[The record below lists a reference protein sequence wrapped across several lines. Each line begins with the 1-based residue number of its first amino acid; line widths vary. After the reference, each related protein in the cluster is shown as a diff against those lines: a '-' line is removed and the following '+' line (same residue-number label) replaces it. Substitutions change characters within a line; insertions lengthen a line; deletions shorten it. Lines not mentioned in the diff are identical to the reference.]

1 MKRGKFI
8 VFEGGE
14 GAGKSTQINTL
25 ASLLQDS
32 NIGFLQTRE
41 PGGTEVGERIRDVL
55 LDKSLPSMHSDTELL
70 LMFAARAE
78 HLQHKILPALDEGRW
93 VICDR
98 FTDASYAYQGYGRG
112 IALERIEHLEQWVQ
126 QGVQPDL
133 VIILDLNVEVGMQR
147 VSVRGDTDRFEEEE
161 VEFFEKVR
169 AGYLKRA
176 EQHPERY
183 LVLDAAETQEQ
194 VAMKLNDALQPKL
207 KEWSN

>member
-55 LDKSLPSMHSDTELL
+55 LDKTLPGMHSDTELL

-78 HLQHKILPALDEGRW
+78 HLQHKILPALDEGKW

-126 QGVQPDL
+126 QGIQPDL
-133 VIILDLNVEVGMQR
+133 VIILDLEVEAGLKR
-147 VSVRGDTDRFEEEE
+147 VSLRGDTDRFEEEK

-169 AGYLKRA
+169 TGYLKRA
-176 EQHPERY
+176 EQYPERY
-183 LVLDAAETQEQ
+183 LVLDAAETQKQ
-194 VAMKLNDALQPKL
+194 VATQLTDALQSKL
-207 KEWSN
+207 LEWSN